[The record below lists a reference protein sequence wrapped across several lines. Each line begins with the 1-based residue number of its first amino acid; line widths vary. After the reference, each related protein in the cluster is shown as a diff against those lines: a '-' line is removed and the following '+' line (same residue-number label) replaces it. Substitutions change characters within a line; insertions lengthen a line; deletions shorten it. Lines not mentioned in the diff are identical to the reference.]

1 MYELVQVGE
10 YSYYIECPARIGL
23 VRLSEREVCLIDSGN
38 DKDAGRKVL
47 KILNENGWNLSYIL
61 NTHSHADHIG
71 GNKYLQSK
79 TGCNIYSQG
88 IECDF
93 TNHPVLEPS
102 FLYGGFAP
110 KNLRHKFL
118 MAKESDALP
127 LEVFELSTVFKEI
140 IPLHGH
146 SFDMV
151 GFRTKDDVVY
161 LADSIFSE
169 ATMDKYKI
177 NFLYDVQAHLS
188 TLERLNDIEGKMF
201 VPAHVEPTDSIKGIV
216 RKNIENV
223 NEVAENIE
231 KLCENPASFEEILQK
246 LFYEYNLKMTAEQ
259 YFLVGNTVK
268 SYLAWLK
275 NTEKID
281 LIFQDNILFW
291 IKK

>member
-79 TGCNIYSQG
+79 TGCNIYSPG

-216 RKNIENV
+216 RKTIENV
-223 NEVAENIE
+223 HEVAENIE

-281 LIFQDNILFW
+281 VIFQDNILFW